1 MRISDWSSD
10 VCSSDLFEH
19 VINEIAAVIGL
30 QTGRRSFQR
39 TNGEPMQRITTERTA
54 CLIAEHA
61 RTAAQHGTFARSR
74 AMRIVHGFEIHPR
87 RALLPGLRQT
97 VDIEPLDT
105 VEPWREQ
112 GTWRQL
118 GTRFGCRMAEH
129 HAAAAP
135 PPTVQLR
142 LGIRSEEH

>member
-1 MRISDWSSD
+1 
-10 VCSSDLFEH
+10 
-19 VINEIAAVIGL
+19 
-30 QTGRRSFQR
+30 
-39 TNGEPMQRITTERTA
+39 
-54 CLIAEHA
+54 
-61 RTAAQHGTFARSR
+61 
-74 AMRIVHGFEIHPR
+74 MRIVHGFESHPR

-142 LGIRSEEH
+142 LGIGQLALGAGVRQSSRSLQRMWDERVRTAGCRKTFVVDAGHPQRIETQADRKSTRLKLQ

>member
-10 VCSSDLFEH
+10 VCSSDL
-19 VINEIAAVIGL
+19 
-30 QTGRRSFQR
+30 
-39 TNGEPMQRITTERTA
+39 
-54 CLIAEHA
+54 
-61 RTAAQHGTFARSR
+61 GTFARSR

-142 LGIRSEEH
+142 LGIGQLALGAGVRQSSRSLQRMWDERDRKSTRLNSSH